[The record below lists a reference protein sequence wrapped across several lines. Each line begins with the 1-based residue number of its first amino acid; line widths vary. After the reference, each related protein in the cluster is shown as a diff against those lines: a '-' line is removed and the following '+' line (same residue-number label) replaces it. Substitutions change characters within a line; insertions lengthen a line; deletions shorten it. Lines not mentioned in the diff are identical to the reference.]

1 MGNISTPM
9 NPPFAQFDAS
19 DVEHLPSTPTPG
31 PAVDRLVANPTGC
44 PAARC
49 SNTGQN
55 SERQPTITTQSGSTV
70 TSETRVAPQPGL
82 QHRCPNLLLYIPK
95 SGMATCGMVHGF
107 PSQQNMGAC
116 STFKP
121 QRPEARLVLPCAS
134 NGPQSPRTIRQR
146 IGARSKKPT

>member
-49 SNTGQN
+49 SNTGAIQPCLMGPANSLETQSSSTVAAGQN

-82 QHRCPNLLLYIPK
+82 QHRQAL
-95 SGMATCGMVHGF
+95 
-107 PSQQNMGAC
+107 
-116 STFKP
+116 
-121 QRPEARLVLPCAS
+121 RLVPQPPVVYPQVR
-134 NGPQSPRTIRQR
+134 NGDLWDGPWVPQPAKYGGLFDI
-146 IGARSKKPT
+146 